1 MNFGEIAKTELHLHL
16 EGAAPP
22 TFIRWL
28 AQEKNVSM
36 DGVFDENGA
45 YVWTTFVEFLATYE
59 RACEVLKT
67 PEDFGRLVSAVLE
80 EQARHGVVYTEHF
93 LAPDFCGG
101 GDLGAWKEY
110 LAAMVEAAEAS
121 PVEARFISTCV
132 RHMGPEQAKTTAKI
146 SAETAGGLLTGFGM
160 GGDESQYS
168 ASDFTYAFDIAREA
182 GLGLTSH
189 AGEIEG
195 PNSVAE
201 TLDALR
207 PSRIGHG
214 VRSIEDPAL
223 VARLANEGVVLE
235 VCPGSN
241 ISLNVF
247 PDLKAHSI
255 TALRDS
261 GVQVTVSTDDPP
273 YFHTDMTAEYKGLS
287 EQLGW
292 TQEDFDAINQTAMK
306 AAFCDEATRSKLMA
320 MFNGA

>member
-1 MNFGEIAKTELHLHL
+1 MNFSEIAKTELHLHL

-22 TFIRWL
+22 AFIRRL
-28 AQEKNVSM
+28 AQEKNVNM

-45 YVWTTFVEFLATYE
+45 YVWTSFVEFLATYE

-67 PEDFGRLVSAVLE
+67 PEDFGRLMGAVLE

-110 LAAMVEAAEAS
+110 LAAMTEAAKTS
-121 PVEARFISTCV
+121 SVEARFVSTCV
-132 RHMGPEQAKTTAKI
+132 RHMGPEQAKITAMV

-160 GGDESQYS
+160 GGDESQFT
-168 ASDFTYAFDIAREA
+168 AADFAYAFDMAREA

-189 AGEIEG
+189 AGEVEG
-195 PNSVAE
+195 PDSVRE
-201 TLDALR
+201 TLDALKVD
-207 PSRIGHG
+207 RIGHG

-223 VARLANEGVVLE
+223 VQRLADEGVVLE

-241 ISLNVF
+241 ISLGVF

-255 TALRDS
+255 SRLRES
-261 GVQVTVSTDDPP
+261 GVVVTVSTDDPP
-273 YFHTDMTAEYKGLS
+273 YFHTDMTAEYRDLS

-292 TQEDFDAINQTAMK
+292 TQDDFDAINQAAMK

-320 MFNGA
+320 KFNGA

>member
-1 MNFGEIAKTELHLHL
+1 MNFSEIAKTELHVHL
-16 EGAAPP
+16 DGAAPP
-22 TFIRWL
+22 AFIRRL
-28 AQEKNVSM
+28 AQEKGVNM

-45 YVWTTFVEFLATYE
+45 YVWATFVEFLATYE
-59 RACEVLKT
+59 HACEVLKT
-67 PEDFGRLVSAVLE
+67 PEDFGRLMSAVLE

-110 LAAMVEAAEAS
+110 LAAMTEAAEAS

-132 RHMGPEQAKTTAKI
+132 RHMGPEQAKITAQV

-160 GGDESQYS
+160 GGDESQYT
-168 ASDFTYAFDIAREA
+168 AADFAYAFDIAREA

-189 AGEIEG
+189 AGEVEG
-195 PNSVAE
+195 PNSVRE

-223 VARLANEGVVLE
+223 VERLVEEGVVLE

-241 ISLNVF
+241 ISLSVF
-247 PDLKAHSI
+247 PDLKSHSI

-261 GVQVTVSTDDPP
+261 GVAVTVSTDDPP
-273 YFHTDMTAEYKGLS
+273 YFHTDMTAEYRGLS

-292 TQEDFDAINQTAMK
+292 TQDDFDAINQAAMK
-306 AAFCDEATRSKLMA
+306 AAFCDEATRTKYLSK
-320 MFNGA
+320 FNGA

>member
-1 MNFGEIAKTELHLHL
+1 MNFSEIPKTELHLHL

-22 TFIRWL
+22 AFIRRL
-28 AQEKNVSM
+28 AQEKGVNM

-67 PEDFGRLVSAVLE
+67 PEDFARLVSAVLE
-80 EQARHGVVYTEHF
+80 EQASHGVVYTEHF

-101 GDLGAWKEY
+101 GDLVAWKEY
-110 LAAMVEAAEAS
+110 LAAMTEAAEAS
-121 PVEARFISTCV
+121 PVEARFIPTCV
-132 RHMGPEQAKTTAKI
+132 RHMGPEQAKVTARV
-146 SAETAGGLLTGFGM
+146 SAETAGGLVTGFGM
-160 GGDESQYS
+160 GGDESQF
-168 ASDFTYAFDIAREA
+168 AAADFAYAFDMAREA

-189 AGEIEG
+189 AGEVEG
-195 PNSVAE
+195 PNSVRE

-223 VARLANEGVVLE
+223 VQRLADEGVVLE

-241 ISLNVF
+241 IALGIF
-247 PDLKAHSI
+247 ADLKAHPI

-261 GVQVTVSTDDPP
+261 GVIVTVSTDDPP
-273 YFHTDMTAEYKGLS
+273 YFHTDMTAEYRGLS

-292 TQEDFDAINQTAMK
+292 TQGDFDAINQAAMK
-306 AAFCDEATRSKLMA
+306 AAFCDEATRSKLLA